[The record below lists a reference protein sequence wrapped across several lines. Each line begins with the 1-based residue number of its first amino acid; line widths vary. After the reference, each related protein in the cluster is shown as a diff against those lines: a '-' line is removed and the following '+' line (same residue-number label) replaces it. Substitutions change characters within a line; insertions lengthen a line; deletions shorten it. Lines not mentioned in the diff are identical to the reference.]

1 MANKI
6 IKTEIRIK
14 ASPKKVWSVLTDFE
28 KYPDWNPFILSLTG
42 EMVIGQNI
50 KIVLPDMKFKPTL
63 LVFEK
68 NKELR
73 WIGKLLFKGLFDG
86 EHSFII
92 EDNKDGTV
100 TFRHEE
106 IFKGILVGP
115 FAKKLDNDTREGFEA
130 MNEALKKRV
139 EKG

>member
-106 IFKGILVGP
+106 IFNGILVGP